1 MGMNIHFQAMLKA
14 VRPQGHGVAFG
25 YPVVASGKRKGGR
38 NEQFFAALGVKMDFF
53 DLQEQFGVEKFLD
66 LNKPLPNSLFQKYD
80 FLINPGTYEH
90 CFNIAQAMQNG
101 YDILKP
107 KAHSYHTAPIGRGV
121 HGFWNFNECTFSSFY
136 KHQEGDIIS
145 QEVIN
150 GSLFVVAVNGVGR
163 AKNPFPYKERNY
175 A

>member
-1 MGMNIHFQAMLKA
+1 MNIHFQAMLKA

-25 YPVVASGKRKGGR
+25 YPVISKGKRKGIR
-38 NEQFFAALGVKMDFF
+38 NEQFFTTLDVKMDFF
-53 DLQEQFGVEKFLD
+53 DLKEQFGVEKFLD

-107 KAHSYHTAPIGRGV
+107 ESYSYHTGPIARGV

-136 KHQEGDIIS
+136 ENHGGKVVHQET
-145 QEVIN
+145 IN
-150 GSLFVVAVNGVGR
+150 GSLFVTAINGVGR
-163 AKNPFPYKERNY
+163 AKKSFPYKEIKN